1 MELWKIEERD
11 QMRLFGLFGVFY
23 LLVTIIT
30 VTAGNEITI
39 ITILMGPAVFA
50 FWLTFNPLIA
60 FSLFAL
66 MGLYCLAPSV
76 SDVYWRDCIGKGYRS
91 VRFQLGEMWYW

>member
-11 QMRLFGLFGVFY
+11 QMRLFGLFGILYAVLAY
-23 LLVTIIT
+23 INVVNYGLSIMT
-30 VTAGNEITI
+30 V
-39 ITILMGPAVFA
+39 LMGPAVFA

-76 SDVYWRDCIGKGYRS
+76 SDVYWRDWEKYGHRS
-91 VRFQLGEMWYW
+91 VRFQLGEMWWW

>member
-11 QMRLFGLFGVFY
+11 QMRLFGLFGIFY
-23 LLVTIIT
+23 VVLAYINVVNYGLSIMSVLI
-30 VTAGNEITI
+30 
-39 ITILMGPAVFA
+39 GPAVFA

-91 VRFQLGEMWYW
+91 VRFQLGEMWWW